1 MGSFSFMYAD
11 GGKPGQANML
21 PGDRVRVLVPML
33 MGGGSL
39 NGTYADYGVVSF
51 SDGTSVDLYELIAL
65 WNSTAVRAAAAKVT
79 GVPALDAACK
89 MVDGEFTSFARNVGI
104 RVACYDE
111 DMVCLRHPLRVVP
124 AENTSVSYET
134 VGGISVVDPNQGFDA
149 CPWGD
154 YDLGE
159 SLDAYLDELRAQNRA
174 AGRWPLGD
182 ISLTDD
188 ERGRVEEILRLYR
201 KF

>member
-11 GGKPGQANML
+11 GGKNNQANML
-21 PGDRVRVLVPML
+21 PGDKVRVLVPTL

-39 NGTYADYGVVSF
+39 SGTYADYGVVEF

-89 MVDGEFTSFARNVGI
+89 MVDGEFTPFARNVGI
-104 RVACYDE
+104 RAACYDE
-111 DMVCLRHPLRVVP
+111 DMVRLQHPLRVVP
-124 AENTSVSYET
+124 AENMSVSYET
-134 VGGISVVDPNQGFDA
+134 VGGISVVDPNQGFYA

-154 YDLGE
+154 YDMGE
-159 SLDAYLDELRAQNRA
+159 SLAVYLDGLRTQNRA

-182 ISLTDD
+182 ISLADD
-188 ERGRVEEILRLYR
+188 ERERVEEILRAS
-201 KF
+201 

>member
-1 MGSFSFMYAD
+1 MGSFSFIYAD

-21 PGDRVRVLVPML
+21 PGDKVRILVPML

-39 NGTYADYGVVSF
+39 NGVYDDYGVVAF
-51 SDGTSVDLYELIAL
+51 ADGTSVDLYELVAL
-65 WNSTAVRAAAAKVT
+65 WNSTAMRAAAAKVT

-89 MVDGEFTSFARNVGI
+89 MADDEFTPFARNVGI

-111 DMVCLRHPLRVVP
+111 DMVRLQHPLRVVP
-124 AENTSVSYET
+124 AENLSVSYET
-134 VGGISVVDPNQGFDA
+134 VGGISVADPNQGFEA
-149 CPWGD
+149 RPWGD
-154 YDLGE
+154 IGWGD
-159 SLDAYLDELRAQNRA
+159 SLSDYLDGLRAQNRA

-188 ERGRVEEILRLYR
+188 ERTRVEEFLRVS
-201 KF
+201 

>member
-11 GGKPGQANML
+11 GGKNNQANML
-21 PGDRVRVLVPML
+21 PGDKVRILVPML

-39 NGTYADYGVVSF
+39 NGVYDDYGVVSF
-51 SDGTSVDLYELIAL
+51 SDGTSVDLYELVAL

-89 MVDGEFTSFARNVGI
+89 MADDEFTPFARNVGI

-111 DMVCLRHPLRVVP
+111 DMVRLQHPLRVVS
-124 AENTSVSYET
+124 ADNTSVSYET
-134 VGGISVVDPNQGFDA
+134 VGGISVADQNQGFDA
-149 CPWGD
+149 YPWGD
-154 YDLGE
+154 YGLGE
-159 SLDAYLDELRAQNRA
+159 SMAVYLDGLRAQNRA

-182 ISLTDD
+182 ISLSDD
-188 ERGRVEEILRLYR
+188 ERERVEEILRAS
-201 KF
+201 

>member
-11 GGKPGQANML
+11 GGKNNQANML

-39 NGTYADYGVVSF
+39 SGTYADYGVVEF

-65 WNSTAVRAAAAKVT
+65 WNSAAVRAAAAKVT

-89 MVDGEFTSFARNVGI
+89 MVDGEFTPFARNVGI
-104 RVACYDE
+104 RVGCYDE
-111 DMVCLRHPLRVVP
+111 DMLRLDWPLRIVP
-124 AENTSVSYET
+124 AENGDATYENVEGVSV
-134 VGGISVVDPNQGFDA
+134 GDPNQGFYARAWDEYA
-149 CPWGD
+149 I

-159 SLDAYLDELRAQNRA
+159 SLGAYLSELREKNERD
-174 AGRWPLGD
+174 GRVPWGD
-182 ISLTDD
+182 VALTEA
-188 ERGRVEEILRLYR
+188 ERERVEEILRVS
-201 KF
+201 

>member
-11 GGKPGQANML
+11 GGKNNQANML

-39 NGTYADYGVVSF
+39 NGVYDDYGVVSF
-51 SDGTSVDLYELIAL
+51 SDGTSVDLYELVAL

-111 DMVCLRHPLRVVP
+111 DMVRLQHPLRVVP
-124 AENTSVSYET
+124 ADNTSVSYET
-134 VGGISVVDPNQGFDA
+134 VGGISVVDPKQGFEA
-149 CPWGD
+149 CAWGD
-154 YDLGE
+154 LGWGD
-159 SLDAYLDELRAQNRA
+159 SLSDYLDGLRAQNRA

-188 ERGRVEEILRLYR
+188 ERARVEEFLRVS
-201 KF
+201 

>member
-11 GGKPGQANML
+11 GGKNNQANML

-51 SDGTSVDLYELIAL
+51 ADGMSVDLYELVVL

-111 DMVCLRHPLRVVP
+111 DMVRLQHPLRVVP
-124 AENTSVSYET
+124 ADNMSVSYET
-134 VGGISVVDPNQGFDA
+134 VGGISVADPNQGFDA
-149 CPWGD
+149 YPWGD

-159 SLDAYLDELRAQNRA
+159 SLGAYLDGLRAQNRA

-188 ERGRVEEILRLYR
+188 ERERVEEILRAS
-201 KF
+201 

>member
-11 GGKPGQANML
+11 GGKKNQANML
-21 PGDRVRVLVPML
+21 PGDRVRILVPML
-33 MGGGSL
+33 MGGGTL
-39 NGTYADYGVVSF
+39 NGTYADYGVVAF
-51 SDGTSVDLYELIAL
+51 ADGTSVDLYELIAL
-65 WNSTAVRAAAAKVT
+65 WNSAAVRAAAAKVT

-89 MVDGEFTSFARNVGI
+89 MVDGEFTLFARNVGI

-111 DMVCLRHPLRVVP
+111 DMVRLQHPLRVVS
-124 AENTSVSYET
+124 AENMSVSYET
-134 VGGISVVDPNQGFDA
+134 VGGISVADPNQGFDA

-159 SLDAYLDELRAQNRA
+159 SLAVYLDGLRAQNRA

-182 ISLTDD
+182 ISLTDA
-188 ERGRVEEILRLYR
+188 ERERVEEILRAS
-201 KF
+201 

>member
-11 GGKPGQANML
+11 GGKNNQANML

-39 NGTYADYGVVSF
+39 NGVYADYGVVSF

-65 WNSTAVRAAAAKVT
+65 WNSTAVRAAAAKMT
-79 GVPALDAACK
+79 GAPALDAACK
-89 MVDGEFTSFARNVGI
+89 MVDGEFTSFARGVGI

-111 DMVCLRHPLRVVP
+111 DMVRLQHPLRVVP
-124 AENTSVSYET
+124 AENLSVSYET
-134 VGGISVVDPNQGFDA
+134 VGGISVADPNQGFDA
-149 CPWGD
+149 YPWGD

-159 SLDAYLDELRAQNRA
+159 SLGAYLDGLRAQNRA

-188 ERGRVEEILRLYR
+188 ERERVEEILRAS
-201 KF
+201 

>member
-11 GGKPGQANML
+11 GGKSNQANML
-21 PGDRVRVLVPML
+21 PGDKVRILVPML

-39 NGTYADYGVVSF
+39 SGTYADYGVVEF

-104 RVACYDE
+104 RIGCYDE
-111 DMVCLRHPLRVVP
+111 DMVRLQYPLRVVP
-124 AENTSVSYET
+124 IENASASYET
-134 VGGISVVDPNQGFDA
+134 VGGVSVGDPNQGFDA
-149 CPWGD
+149 YPWGD

-159 SLDAYLDELRAQNRA
+159 SLGAYLDELRAQNRA

-182 ISLTDD
+182 ISLADD
-188 ERGRVEEILRLYR
+188 ERERVEEILRVS
-201 KF
+201 

>member
-11 GGKPGQANML
+11 GGKNNQANML

-39 NGTYADYGVVSF
+39 NGTYADYGVVEF

-65 WNSTAVRAAAAKVT
+65 WNSTAVCAAAAKVT

-89 MVDGEFTSFARNVGI
+89 VVDGEFTSFARNVGI

-111 DMVCLRHPLRVVP
+111 DMVRLQHPLRVVP
-124 AENTSVSYET
+124 VENTSVSYET
-134 VGGISVVDPNQGFDA
+134 VGGISVADPNQGFDA
-149 CPWGD
+149 CPWCD

-159 SLDAYLDELRAQNRA
+159 SLYVYLDELRAQNRA

-188 ERGRVEEILRLYR
+188 ERERVEEILRLYR

>member
-11 GGKPGQANML
+11 GGKPSQANML
-21 PGDRVRVLVPML
+21 PGDRVRILVPML

-39 NGTYADYGVVSF
+39 NGTYADYGIVEF

-89 MVDGEFTSFARNVGI
+89 TVDGEFTPFARGVGI

-111 DMVCLRHPLRVVP
+111 DMVRLRHPLRVVP
-124 AENTSVSYET
+124 IENTAVSYEM
-134 VGGISVVDPNQGFDA
+134 VDGISVADPNQGFEA
-149 CPWGD
+149 CPWS
-154 YDLGE
+154 DLGWGE
-159 SLDAYLDELRAQNRA
+159 SLAVYLDGLRAQNRA

-182 ISLTDD
+182 VALTDD
-188 ERGRVEEILRLYR
+188 ERGRVEGFLRMS
-201 KF
+201 

>member
-11 GGKPGQANML
+11 GGKSGQANML

-39 NGTYADYGVVSF
+39 NGVYDDYGVVFF
-51 SDGTSVDLYELIAL
+51 SDGTSVDLYELVAL

-111 DMVCLRHPLRVVP
+111 DMVRLQHPLRVVP
-124 AENTSVSYET
+124 ADNASVSYET
-134 VGGISVVDPNQGFDA
+134 VGGISVADPNQGFDA
-149 CPWGD
+149 YPWGD

-159 SLDAYLDELRAQNRA
+159 SLGAYLDELCAQNRA

-188 ERGRVEEILRLYR
+188 ERARVEEILRVS
-201 KF
+201 

>member
-11 GGKPGQANML
+11 GGKKNQANML
-21 PGDRVRVLVPML
+21 PGDKVRILVPML

-39 NGTYADYGVVSF
+39 NGTYADYGVVEF

-65 WNSTAVRAAAAKVT
+65 WNSTAMRAAASKVT

-111 DMVCLRHPLRVVP
+111 DMVRLQHPLRVVP
-124 AENTSVSYET
+124 AENLSVSYET
-134 VGGISVVDPNQGFDA
+134 VGGISVADPNQGFEA
-149 CPWGD
+149 RPWS
-154 YDLGE
+154 DLGWGE
-159 SLDAYLDELRAQNRA
+159 SLAVYLDGLRAQNRA

-188 ERGRVEEILRLYR
+188 ERERVGEFLRVS
-201 KF
+201 

>member
-11 GGKPGQANML
+11 GGKNNQSNML

-39 NGTYADYGVVSF
+39 NGEYVDYGIVAF
-51 SDGTSVDLYELIAL
+51 SDGTSVDLYELLAL

-111 DMVCLRHPLRVVP
+111 DMVRLQHPLRVVP
-124 AENTSVSYET
+124 ADNMSVSYET
-134 VGGISVVDPNQGFDA
+134 VGGISVADPNQGFEA
-149 CPWGD
+149 CLWS
-154 YDLGE
+154 DLGWGE
-159 SLDAYLDELRAQNRA
+159 SLSDYLDGLRAQNRA

-188 ERGRVEEILRLYR
+188 ECERVEEILRVS
-201 KF
+201 

>member
-11 GGKPGQANML
+11 GGKRNQANML
-21 PGDRVRVLVPML
+21 PGDKVRILVPML

-39 NGTYADYGVVSF
+39 NGTYADYGVVEF

-65 WNSTAVRAAAAKVT
+65 WNSTAMRAAAAKVT

-89 MVDGEFTSFARNVGI
+89 MVDGEFTPFARNVGI
-104 RVACYDE
+104 RVACYDD
-111 DMVCLRHPLRVVP
+111 DMVRLQHPLRVVP
-124 AENTSVSYET
+124 ADNMSVSYET
-134 VGGISVVDPNQGFDA
+134 VGGISVADPNQGFDA
-149 CPWGD
+149 YPWGD

-159 SLDAYLDELRAQNRA
+159 SLAAYLDGLRAQNRA

-188 ERGRVEEILRLYR
+188 ERGRVEEILRAS
-201 KF
+201 

>member
-11 GGKPGQANML
+11 GGKNNQANML

-33 MGGGSL
+33 MGGGTL
-39 NGTYADYGVVSF
+39 NGTYADYGVVEF
-51 SDGTSVDLYELIAL
+51 SDGTSVDLYELLAL

-89 MVDGEFTSFARNVGI
+89 LVDGEFTPFARNVGI

-111 DMVCLRHPLRVVP
+111 DMVRLQHPLRVVP
-124 AENTSVSYET
+124 AENLSVSYET

-149 CPWGD
+149 CAWSDLGWGD
-154 YDLGE
+154 
-159 SLDAYLDELRAQNRA
+159 SLSDYLDGLRAQNRA
-174 AGRWPLGD
+174 AGRWLLGD

-188 ERGRVEEILRLYR
+188 ERARVEGFLRVS
-201 KF
+201 

>member
-11 GGKPGQANML
+11 GGKNNQANML

-39 NGTYADYGVVSF
+39 NGVYDDYGVVFF
-51 SDGTSVDLYELIAL
+51 SDGTSVDLYELVAL

-79 GVPALDAACK
+79 GGPALDAACK

-111 DMVCLRHPLRVVP
+111 DMVRLQHPLRVVP
-124 AENTSVSYET
+124 ADNASVSYET
-134 VGGISVVDPNQGFDA
+134 VGGISVADPNQGFDA
-149 CPWGD
+149 YPWGD

-159 SLDAYLDELRAQNRA
+159 SLGAYLDELRAQNRA

-188 ERGRVEEILRLYR
+188 ERARVEEILRVS
-201 KF
+201 

>member
-11 GGKPGQANML
+11 GGKNNQANML
-21 PGDRVRVLVPML
+21 PGDKVRILVPML

-39 NGTYADYGVVSF
+39 NGVYDDYGVVAF
-51 SDGTSVDLYELIAL
+51 ADGTSVDLYELVAL
-65 WNSTAVRAAAAKVT
+65 WNSTAMRAAAAKVT

-89 MVDGEFTSFARNVGI
+89 MVDGEFTPFARNVGI

-111 DMVCLRHPLRVVP
+111 DMARLQHPLRVVP
-124 AENTSVSYET
+124 AENLSVSYET
-134 VGGISVVDPNQGFDA
+134 VGGISVADPNQGFDA
-149 CPWGD
+149 CAWSDLGWGD
-154 YDLGE
+154 
-159 SLDAYLDELRAQNRA
+159 SLSDYLDGLRAQNRA

-188 ERGRVEEILRLYR
+188 ERTRVEEFLRVS
-201 KF
+201 

>member
-11 GGKPGQANML
+11 GGKPSQANML
-21 PGDRVRVLVPML
+21 PGDRVRILVPML

-39 NGTYADYGVVSF
+39 NGTYADYGIVGL

-89 MVDGEFTSFARNVGI
+89 TVDGEFTPFARGVGI

-111 DMVCLRHPLRVVP
+111 DMVRLQHPLRVVP
-124 AENTSVSYET
+124 IENTAVSYEM
-134 VGGISVVDPNQGFDA
+134 VDGISVADPNQGFEA
-149 CPWGD
+149 CPWS
-154 YDLGE
+154 DLGWGE
-159 SLDAYLDELRAQNRA
+159 SLAVYLDGLRAQNRA

-182 ISLTDD
+182 VALTDD
-188 ERGRVEEILRLYR
+188 ERGRVEGFLRVS
-201 KF
+201 

>member
-11 GGKPGQANML
+11 GGKSDQANML

-39 NGTYADYGVVSF
+39 NGVYADYGVVSF
-51 SDGTSVDLYELIAL
+51 SDGTSVDLYELVAL
-65 WNSTAVRAAAAKVT
+65 WNSTAVRSAAAKVT

-89 MVDGEFTSFARNVGI
+89 MVDGEFTPFARNVGI

-111 DMVCLRHPLRVVP
+111 DMVRLQHPLRVVP
-124 AENTSVSYET
+124 AENMSVSYET
-134 VGGISVVDPNQGFDA
+134 VGGISVADPNQGFEA
-149 CPWGD
+149 CPWSD

-159 SLDAYLDELRAQNRA
+159 SLGAYLDGLRAQNRA
-174 AGRWPLGD
+174 TGRWPLGD

-188 ERGRVEEILRLYR
+188 ERGRVEEILRVS
-201 KF
+201 

>member
-11 GGKPGQANML
+11 GGKPSQANML
-21 PGDRVRVLVPML
+21 PGDRVRILVPML

-39 NGTYADYGVVSF
+39 NGTYADYGIVEF

-89 MVDGEFTSFARNVGI
+89 TVDGEFTPFARGVGI

-111 DMVCLRHPLRVVP
+111 DMVRLRHPLRVVP
-124 AENTSVSYET
+124 IENTAVSYEM
-134 VGGISVVDPNQGFDA
+134 VDGISVADPNQGFEA
-149 CPWGD
+149 CPWS
-154 YDLGE
+154 DLGWGE
-159 SLDAYLDELRAQNRA
+159 SLAVYLDGLRAQNRA

-182 ISLTDD
+182 VSLTDD
-188 ERGRVEEILRLYR
+188 ERGRVEGFLRVS
-201 KF
+201 

>member
-11 GGKPGQANML
+11 GGKKNQANML
-21 PGDRVRVLVPML
+21 PGDKVRVLVPIL

-39 NGTYADYGVVSF
+39 NGMYADYGIVEF

-89 MVDGEFTSFARNVGI
+89 MVDGEFTPFARGVGI

-111 DMVCLRHPLRVVP
+111 DMVRLQHPLRVVP
-124 AENTSVSYET
+124 TKNLSVSYET
-134 VGGISVVDPNQGFDA
+134 VGGISVADPNQGFDA
-149 CPWGD
+149 CPWS
-154 YDLGE
+154 DLGWGE
-159 SLDAYLDELRAQNRA
+159 SLSGYLDGLRAQNRA
-174 AGRWPLGD
+174 AGRCPLGD
-182 ISLTDD
+182 VALTDD
-188 ERGRVEEILRLYR
+188 ERERVEGFLRAS
-201 KF
+201 